1 MISGKITALLLL
13 ALAAVSW
20 LLYTQISHTGELRER
35 LEQRQRELE
44 DANYNLHRIEA
55 ENARQND
62 LIVRVTNERDVARRK
77 GQKERAELG
86 ATVAA
91 SDDACLKAA
100 VPDDVAR
107 AAQSAL
113 DELWIAGSATGASG
127 EAGAATGA
135 AAGLSA
141 P

>member
-1 MISGKITALLLL
+1 MINWKITALPLL

-20 LLYTQISHTGELRER
+20 ALYTQISHTGELRER

-44 DANYNLHRIEA
+44 QANDQINRIEA

-77 GQKERAELG
+77 GQKERDALN

-91 SDDACLKAA
+91 SADACIKAA

-113 DELWIAGSATGASG
+113 DELWLAGSAAGASG

-135 AAGLSA
+135 AAGLPA